1 MTATHLFSKYAAITS
16 PLCLICGKKMEQSAT
31 PTSGGVAYV
40 IFFLYSNDGGSLSWQ
55 PGHPP
60 SRTLPQSHARTI

>member
-1 MTATHLFSKYAAITS
+1 MTATQLSSKYAAITS
-16 PLCLICGKKMEQSAT
+16 PLCLTCGKKMEQISAT
-31 PTSGGVAYV
+31 LTSGGVTYD
-40 IFFLYSNDGGSLSWQ
+40 FLCSNDGDRLSWQ